1 MKKKDLR
8 LLFIAMGCSLLALSA
23 CGSKK
28 QLDQTAEM
36 LRIAAEGDNYEAFKS
51 LAHPLLLEKFPPAQ
65 LTRVSKALKKLGT
78 FKERTM
84 HGINVQGGGK
94 REGKYTLRYEK
105 GSVELKVA
113 VVAGK
118 IVVFNFS
125 GDDLAKALNA
135 ERLARYAKFEVGY
148 FAFLDKPG
156 GKDRRNNIFKVG
168 EAIPFRMRVH
178 GLKLVDKTIFF
189 VADLKA
195 MSDGEQIFS
204 KPNFAGSDKPIP
216 TKGLPVGTLSGTIR
230 LPKVPATYIAH
241 FKITDRHAKRSLEY
255 KQAIVLQP

>member
-1 MKKKDLR
+1 MKMIDRRYLITALAC
-8 LLFIAMGCSLLALSA
+8 LLLVPSA

-28 QLDQTAEM
+28 QLDQTAGL
-36 LRIAAEGDNYEAFKS
+36 LRLAAEGDNYEGFKA
-51 LAHPLLLEKFPPAQ
+51 LAHPLLLEKFPKAQ
-65 LTRVSKALKKLGT
+65 LTRVSKALKKLGA

-84 HGINVQGGGK
+84 HGINVQAGGK
-94 REGKYTLRYEK
+94 REGKYTLRYEE
-105 GSVELKVA
+105 GSVEFKVA

-118 IVVFNFS
+118 IVSFNFS
-125 GDDLAKALNA
+125 GDDLEKALNA
-135 ERLARYAKFEVGY
+135 ERLARYAKFEVGH

-168 EAIPFRMRVH
+168 EAIPFRLRVH

-195 MSDGEQIFS
+195 MSDGEQIFN

-216 TKGLPVGTLSGTIR
+216 TKGLPVGTLTGTIR
-230 LPKVPATYIAH
+230 LPKVPATYFAH

-255 KQAIVLQP
+255 KQAVVLQP